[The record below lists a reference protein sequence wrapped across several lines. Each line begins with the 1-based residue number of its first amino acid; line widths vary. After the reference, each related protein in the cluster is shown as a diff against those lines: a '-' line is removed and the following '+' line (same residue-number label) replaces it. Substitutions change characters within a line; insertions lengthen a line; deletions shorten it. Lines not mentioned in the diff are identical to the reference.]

1 MGRLIHIW
9 IGAVV
14 LVLFGGCAGADAGS
28 TEMIRVERWT
38 FTSELATESV
48 TLPVHVDADLPSR
61 PSTYSLS
68 ANVELPASMRGTVLT
83 FAVPHL
89 LAHTDLWVDGQRLQ
103 PLDAPPADQY
113 RALGPHRWQ
122 LSPDMS
128 ETDRLSLRLEV
139 RSTWT
144 QAGWLDSVPRLST
157 TTRGDAAFLRAMRLN
172 AGFGVFGFVALCLT
186 GFAHVVVFVSSRRRV
201 SAAGYFTLE
210 AIFGVTY
217 PAFVCGLL
225 QPVFGV
231 YDAAVMGVGLILTT
245 TANVYF
251 VHAYCGLGR
260 LPRWW
265 WMWTAIPLV
274 AYLVWPGPF
283 SMSTHGAPVTI
294 AVMFANCVYQT
305 FVGVRLYRTHKAPVH
320 RWIVPLAWPMAHV
333 LSLTDFAAW
342 IGHGDL
348 FGDVRSGAFGIG
360 FVALVQT
367 LALSRQHVFAL
378 RRADGLN
385 AELTERLALLQAK
398 NAEVERLNT
407 DLRRQIEGRSSDL
420 VATLASL
427 ETSGMALAPWT
438 SGTVVD
444 QRYEVIS
451 ALGHGGMGDVYLAR
465 RLADDRE
472 LAIKRL
478 RAQGVADMARFAR
491 EAQIISKVQHPNV
504 ISIEDVEM
512 SDSAGMYLVM
522 ELVEGRSLQLHQDRY
537 GDLDW
542 CSAVLRG
549 VAEGLVALHALGIVH
564 RDLKPSNILVE
575 TDGKHPRPKLAD
587 FGISGFTGRM
597 DTPRP
602 ASLDGVEEVASAETA
617 PVRQVPRLLAE
628 GPALTESGVVF
639 GTPRYMAPECSELG
653 ARAVGT
659 AADVYAFGLIALE
672 LLFDL
677 APTTRAPPLRDL
689 DLEGLRTRCPACDPD
704 ALAVLIQCVD
714 PEPDA
719 RPTAQALVDALLPS
733 E

>member
-1 MGRLIHIW
+1 M
-9 IGAVV
+9 
-14 LVLFGGCAGADAGS
+14 LVLLGGCTGADADGV
-28 TEMIRVERWT
+28 EVVRVQHWT
-38 FTSELATESV
+38 FTSELTTREV
-48 TLPVHVDADLPSR
+48 TLPAHVDGDVPAQ

-68 ANVELPASMRGTVLT
+68 TEVPLPPSMRARTLT
-83 FAVPHL
+83 MALPHL
-89 LAHTDLWVDGQRLQ
+89 LAHAELFVDGRRLQ
-103 PLDAPPADQY
+103 PLDAPPFGQY
-113 RALGPHRWQ
+113 RGLGPHRWL
-122 LSPDMS
+122 LSAKH
-128 ETDRLSLRLEV
+128 TDKNALSFRLEV

-157 TTRGDAAFLRAMRLN
+157 TTGGDAGFLRARRLN
-172 AGFGVFGFVALCLT
+172 GAFGVFGFVSLCLT
-186 GFAHVVVFVSSRRRV
+186 GFAHLVVYISSRRKAV
-201 SAAGYFTLE
+201 AAGYFTIE

-231 YDAAVMGVGLILTT
+231 YDAAVMGIGLIVTT

-251 VHAYCGLGR
+251 IHAYCGLGR

-265 WMWTAIPLV
+265 WAWTAIPIL
-274 AYLVWPGPF
+274 AYAIWPNPF
-283 SMSTHGAPVTI
+283 TLTAYASPVTI
-294 AVMFANCVYQT
+294 AVMFANCVYQSI
-305 FVGVRLYRTHKAPVH
+305 VGIRLYRTHEAPVH
-320 RWIVPLAWPMAHV
+320 RWIVPLAWPMAHI

-342 IGHGDL
+342 TGHGDL

-367 LALSRQHVFAL
+367 IALSRQHVFAL

-385 AELTERLALLQAK
+385 VELTERLALLEAK
-398 NAEVERLNT
+398 NAEVERLNK
-407 DLRRQIEGRSSDL
+407 DLRRQIEGRSSDI
-420 VATLASL
+420 VATLASFD
-427 ETSGMALAPWT
+427 T
-438 SGTVVD
+438 SGTVVVPWTTGTLID
-444 QRYEVIS
+444 QRYEIVS

-465 RLADDRE
+465 RLSDDRE

-504 ISIEDVEM
+504 ISIEDVEV

-522 ELVEGRSLQLHQDRY
+522 ELVEGRSLQLHQERY
-537 GDLDW
+537 GDIEW

-575 TDGKHPRPKLAD
+575 TDGENPRAKLAD
-587 FGISGFTGRM
+587 FGISGFTGPL
-597 DTPRP
+597 DTPRSARPEP
-602 ASLDGVEEVASAETA
+602 AEAASAETA
-617 PVRQVPRLLAE
+617 PVRPGPLPILEPPLVD

-659 AADVYAFGLIALE
+659 PADVYAFGLIALE

-689 DLEGLRTRCPACDPD
+689 DLEGLRERCPEFDAV
-704 ALAVLIQCVD
+704 ALAVLVQCVESE
-714 PEPDA
+714 PEA
-719 RPTAQALVDALLPS
+719 RPTAQALVDVL
-733 E
+733 